1 MSGIKH
7 KYLVGKNIIYDAYYR
22 KIMEKMT
29 DPLISHIAMF
39 HDIIQDDEQTDDDYA
54 CAIGNLVKYID
65 CCVNIG
71 LKPVSVDELLR
82 KDKISAV
89 KGHFIVTFD
98 DGFESMSTIMAPK
111 LTEMNI
117 PFIIFIT
124 TSFLDQ
130 PGYLTSL
137 ELKEL
142 SVNPLCTIGMHSHE
156 HIYWID
162 RRKDELIADYNKC
175 CEKISSIIGYQP
187 EYYAFPYGSH
197 MAVSNSN
204 IRTIASQNVK
214 GIFLTNQRKLLV
226 DDLKNPLKGL
236 PRLDI
241 PGYFNGRRTY
251 KIVKFE
257 VRR

>member
-1 MSGIKH
+1 MIKMSSIKH

-22 KIMEKMT
+22 KIMETKMT
-29 DPLISHIAMF
+29 DQLISHIAMF
-39 HDIIQDDEQTDDDYA
+39 HDIIQNDEYTDDDYA
-54 CAIGNLVKYID
+54 CTISNLVKYIEY
-65 CCVNIG
+65 CKNIG
-71 LKPVSVDELLR
+71 LKPVSVDELLG

-89 KGHFIVTFD
+89 KGHFVVSFD
-98 DGFESMSTIMAPK
+98 DGFESMSTIMAPI
-111 LTEMNI
+111 LTEMDI

-124 TSFLDQ
+124 TSFLDR
-130 PGYLTSL
+130 PGYLTSS

-142 SVNPLCTIGMHSHE
+142 NDNPLCTIGMHSHE

-162 RRKDELIADYNKC
+162 KRKEELIADFNKC
-175 CEKISSIIGYQP
+175 SEIINTLIGHQP

-204 IRTIASQNVK
+204 VRIIARQNVK
-214 GIFLTNQRKLLV
+214 GIFLTNQRKLLIR
-226 DDLKNPLKGL
+226 DLKNPLKGL

-251 KIVKFE
+251 KNS
-257 VRR
+257 